1 MRLVSALLASAL
13 LLTPVAST
21 SAAIFRCKVAD
32 GTAQFSDRPCG
43 TPENQE
49 VIAHETPSPAKTTD
63 SAEQPDKSALPKADA
78 QASYEAAEKASPPL
92 LTLAD
97 LQGKWSD
104 LDFDSPLR
112 GYWVFGSNTLR
123 MDRKGMAI
131 RNRVQTTLRFKLKG
145 NLLTIIHEPD
155 ALHEKRWEERLVVER
170 YVPGR
175 LINLGTLVLYRV
187 R

>member
-1 MRLVSALLASAL
+1 MRPAAALIAFTLLLAPAASA
-13 LLTPVAST
+13 
-21 SAAIFRCKVAD
+21 SAAIFKCKVAD
-32 GTAQFSDRPCG
+32 GTTQFSDRPCG

-49 VIAHETPSPAKTTD
+49 VIAHETPPPAKATD
-63 SAEQPDKSALPKADA
+63 SAEQPDKSPLPKAGT
-78 QASYEAAEKASPPL
+78 QTNYEAAEKASPPL

-131 RNRVQTTLRFKLKG
+131 RNRVQTALRFKLKG

-155 ALHEKRWEERLVVER
+155 VLHEKRWEERLVVER

-187 R
+187 K